1 MRRHVDEASWPRVR
15 CACGFHIGSA
25 GVIRCG
31 VASKQALQE
40 HRCFDEPAGARQAG
54 RLEHAVGVR
63 KVVHV
68 QSYLCSETTRASSRG
83 SPTCLPVYI
92 AGESRWRR
100 VHPGSRRRGPSDEGP
115 HTILSARAALTAAL
129 AWSAPSTLTEAIA
142 ARASSGV
149 TSMAMLA
156 SPSTWMWSVSPAART
171 LSRSSRV

>member
-1 MRRHVDEASWPRVR
+1 MRRHVDDASWPPGRR
-15 CACGFHIGSA
+15 ARGFHSGSA
-25 GVIRCG
+25 GAIRCG

-40 HRCFDEPAGARQAG
+40 CRCFGETAGARQAG
-54 RLEHAVGVR
+54 RLEHIVGVR

-68 QSYLCSETTRASSRG
+68 QSFLCSETTRASSRG
-83 SPTCLPVYI
+83 SPTCLPVYV

-100 VHPGSRRRGPSDEGP
+100 AHARIMSAGPSDEGP

-171 LSRSSRV
+171 VSRLSRV